1 MYYYY
6 LLNLIV
12 SFFSNKYCIYFLN
25 YSILQN
31 IITIALLPIYST
43 WGISFSTLSLAGN
56 FIFSPLLIM
65 YLVFSIIILIAFCFQ
80 KWFLF
85 VINLQKN
92 LIEIW
97 VYLLYTLSLYIPYGI
112 FTFVNAPFISYPLCW
127 GLTIVFIFND
137 NIKNNIYYF
146 FLYTVSAL
154 IFVLFILNNIPVKS
168 NFCIVEDFNKIYL
181 IKMVDKNKVYVH
193 DISMKKSFVSEKK
206 IEYLLLPEIKK
217 NFGITK
223 PCILYI

>member
-1 MYYYY
+1 
-6 LLNLIV
+6 
-12 SFFSNKYCIYFLN
+12 
-25 YSILQN
+25 
-31 IITIALLPIYST
+31 
-43 WGISFSTLSLAGN
+43 
-56 FIFSPLLIM
+56 
-65 YLVFSIIILIAFCFQ
+65 
-80 KWFLF
+80 
-85 VINLQKN
+85 
-92 LIEIW
+92 
-97 VYLLYTLSLYIPYGI
+97 LYIPYGI

-154 IFVLFILNNIPVKS
+154 IFVLFILNIPVKS